1 MKQQNYIETSV
12 VSYLTSRLSKDI
24 VIAGHQSATH
34 DFWDRLPEHDL
45 YISELVLQEA
55 SRGDEAIA
63 ATRLAALAGIAEL
76 EIDDDCRAL
85 AKTLVADGAVPAS
98 YPEDAL
104 HIATAAVHGIN
115 VKGSHHIFRH
125 PIKPGHISVPHPKM
139 DLGVGLVQ
147 KLLRQAGLK

>member
-1 MKQQNYIETSV
+1 MRQRIYIKTSD
-12 VSYLTSRLSKDI
+12 VSYLTSRPSKDI

-55 SRGDEAIA
+55 GRGDEAIA

-85 AKTLVADGAVPAS
+85 AKTLVTDGAVPAS
-98 YPEDAL
+98 YPDRDRCRAW
-104 HIATAAVHGIN
+104 H
-115 VKGSHHIFRH
+115 
-125 PIKPGHISVPHPKM
+125 
-139 DLGVGLVQ
+139 
-147 KLLRQAGLK
+147 